1 MTRISGAGL
10 RTLLLSGVAA
20 GAVLSGSGAEAQQ
33 TSAVALDQITVE
45 TTAESPTGPVN
56 GYVARQTLT
65 GTKTDTPILEVPQ
78 SISVVTR
85 DQMDARGVQNVG
97 QALEYSAGVL
107 GQPFGVDPRFDSPI
121 IRGFSSANSQYLNGL
136 KLTRDQGSVSIEQY
150 GLERI
155 DVLLGPASVLYGQGN
170 PGGLI
175 DMISKR
181 PTFTTFGEV
190 QGEIGTFERYSG
202 AFDIGGMWGKDFA
215 YRFTG
220 LARQSGTQ
228 TDYVDDNR
236 LFFAPA
242 ITWKPTDDT
251 SFTVLANVQYDQ
263 SGTPVGLPVQYTA
276 TPVKNLL
283 STSLFLGDPSY
294 DSSNRTMASI
304 GYEFQHKLNSN
315 WQVRQNARYLWLDW
329 DYNSLYYSGLDSS
342 NPAVA
347 LRGSSLNEENQNTI
361 TIDTQV
367 QGDFQTGP
375 LGHKVLFGLDY
386 RRYSENDFTEF
397 GLAPSINLLYPV
409 YNQYVSA
416 TPWYLS
422 QVNGTVSQTGLYAQD
437 QISLG
442 NWRLTAGI
450 RHDWSSTVSTTF
462 TNFGNTEQDQ
472 DDSATTGRIGLT
484 YLFDNG
490 IAPYVSYS
498 TSFEPV
504 IGNLPTTLGGGA
516 FQPSTGEQY
525 ELGVKYQPVGWNGF
539 FTAAIYDL
547 KQKNVLSSEL
557 IGGVSYE
564 TQLGEVEVKG
574 LELSATASLAEGLSL
589 IANYTYMN
597 AEITQGEYAGNRPA
611 NVPENMANLWLDY
624 TFKTGAW
631 TGFGFGGGVRY
642 VGSRFAMDDNYI
654 ALDANT
660 LFDAAVH
667 YEKGAFKAQINV
679 NNIANETYVASC
691 GFFGCYYGDGRTV
704 VAQITYRW

>member
-1 MTRISGAGL
+1 MRL

-20 GAVLSGSGAEAQQ
+20 GTVLSTGGAYAQQ
-33 TSAVALDQITVE
+33 ASAITLEPINVE
-45 TTAESPTGPVN
+45 TTRESPTGPVE
-56 GYVARQTLT
+56 GYVAHQTLT
-65 GTKTDTPILEVPQ
+65 GTKTDTPLIEVPQ
-78 SISVVTR
+78 SMSVVTR
-85 DQMDARGVQNVG
+85 DQMDARAVQNVG
-97 QALEYSAGVL
+97 QALEYTPGVL
-107 GQPFGVDPRFDSPI
+107 GQPFGVDPRFDAPI
-121 IRGFSSANSQYLNGL
+121 IRGFSAANSQYLNGL
-136 KLTRDQGSVSIEQY
+136 KLTRDQGSASIEQY

-155 DVLLGPASVLYGQGN
+155 DVLRGPASVLYGQGN

-190 QGEIGTFERYSG
+190 QGEIGTFDRYSG
-202 AFDIGGMWGKDFA
+202 AFDIGGVWGTDLA

-228 TDYVDDNR
+228 TDNVDDNR

-242 ITWKPTDDT
+242 ITWKPSDDT
-251 SFTVLANVQYDQ
+251 SFTVLANVQHDT
-263 SGTPVGLPVQYTA
+263 SGTPVGLPSQYTVS
-276 TPVKNLL
+276 PLKNLL
-283 STSLFLGDPSY
+283 SPNLFLGDPSY
-294 DSSNRTMASI
+294 DSSDRTMASI

-329 DYNSLYYSGLDSS
+329 DYNSLYYSGLDPS
-342 NPAVA
+342 NPVVA

-450 RHDWSSTVSTTF
+450 RHDWANTVSTTT
-462 TNFGNTEQDQ
+462 TNFGITDQDQ

-504 IGNLPTTLGGGA
+504 IGNMPTSLGGGA
-516 FQPSTGEQY
+516 FQPSTGEQV
-525 ELGVKYQPVGWNGF
+525 ELGVKYQPTGWNGF
-539 FTAAIYDL
+539 FSAAIYDL

-557 IGGVSYE
+557 IDGVSYE

-574 LELSATASLAEGLSL
+574 LELSATATLAEGLSL
-589 IANYTYMN
+589 IASYTYMN

-642 VGSRFAMDDNYI
+642 VGSRFALDDNSI
-654 ALDANT
+654 ELDANT
-660 LFDAAVH
+660 LFDAAIH
-667 YEKGAFKAQINV
+667 YQKGPFKAQINI

-704 VAQITYRW
+704 VAQITYKW